1 LARPAQASRATVAQG
16 AIWSGDLSLT
26 AHAGAIP
33 ATGRAGRDVGFA
45 IGIVLI
51 LCLFFLP
58 VPAFLIDIGL
68 AFSIALSVLILMVAL
83 WIQKPLE
90 FSAFPTIL
98 LVATVLRLALNIST
112 TRLILA
118 HGATGATAAGYI
130 IGGFA
135 ELVMGGDFVI
145 GIIVFLIL
153 VTINFLV
160 ITKGATRIAE
170 VGARFTLDAIPGK
183 QMAIDADLSSGLI
196 DERVA
201 QVRRRELEEES
212 SFFGSMDGAS
222 KFVRGDAIAG
232 LIILAVN
239 IFGGIV
245 IGVTRHGLSLA
256 AAGDIFTKLSVGD
269 GLVSQ
274 IPALIISLAAGML
287 VAKGGTRGST
297 DKAVLGQ
304 LGNYPNA
311 LFLAALL
318 MFVLGVIPGLPLLPF
333 ALLGGLMAFVGI
345 AIPRRI
351 ARERASEAAEKAAL
365 DEKARSETRS
375 SIKEQLK
382 SAEIELCL
390 SKELTGT
397 LLAAHDEIA
406 SRVAKMRR
414 KFARQYGFVVP
425 EIKVSDDIRAPA
437 KTYQIRIHGTIVATQ
452 ELRVREHLVIVGDGR
467 RPNVPG
473 DEVREPAFGMRAI
486 SISEAFVKDARREGF
501 KTVDPV
507 SVLLTHLSEVIHS
520 NLAQLL
526 SYKDMRALIERLE
539 PEYKRLV
546 EDLCPSQISYSALQ
560 AVLKLLLAERVSIRN
575 LNLVLEAVAE
585 IAPHARRPEQ
595 IAEHVRMRMGQQIC
609 GELQDKGALKVLRL
623 GNRWDL
629 AFHQSL
635 RRDAKGDI
643 VEFDLDPRLME
654 QFAAECSAAIRKR
667 MDERHQFALVT
678 TAETRPY
685 VRMIVERMF
694 PTLAVLSQLEIARG
708 LDVRSL
714 GTVS

>member
-1 LARPAQASRATVAQG
+1 MAILTIAAPAPIGR
-16 AIWSGDLSLT
+16 SG
-26 AHAGAIP
+26 GK
-33 ATGRAGRDVGFA
+33 DVGFA
-45 IGIVLI
+45 IAIVLI
-51 LCLFFLP
+51 LCVFFLP
-58 VPAFLIDIGL
+58 VPAFCIDLGL
-68 AFSIALSVLILMVAL
+68 ALSIALSVLILMVAL

-90 FSAFPTIL
+90 FSAFPTVL
-98 LVATVLRLALNIST
+98 LVATILRLALNIST

-118 HGATGATAAGYI
+118 HGAQGMTAAGYI

-135 ELVMGGDFVI
+135 NLVMGGDFVI

-183 QMAIDADLSSGLI
+183 QMAIDADLNAGLI
-196 DERVA
+196 DDKVA
-201 QVRRRELEEES
+201 QARRRELEEES

-245 IGVTRHGLSLA
+245 IGVTRHGLTLA
-256 AAGDIFTKLSVGD
+256 SAADIFTKLSVGD

-287 VAKGGTRGST
+287 VAKGGTRGSAE
-297 DKAVLGQ
+297 KAVLGQ
-304 LGNYPNA
+304 LSNYPSA

-318 MFVLGVIPGLPLLPF
+318 MFILGVIPGLPFLPF
-333 ALLGGLMAFVGI
+333 ALLGGLMAFAGV
-345 AIPRRI
+345 AIPQRI
-351 ARERASEAAEKAAL
+351 AKERAAVAAVQAAS
-365 DEKARSETRS
+365 DEKARAEAKS

-382 SAEIELCL
+382 APEVELCL
-390 SKELTGT
+390 SKELTT
-397 LLAAHDEIA
+397 KLLASHQEIG

-425 EIKVSDDIRAPA
+425 DIKLTDDIKAPA

-452 ELRVREHLVIVGDGR
+452 ELRLSEYLVIIGDGK
-467 RPNVPG
+467 RPSVPG
-473 DEVREPAFGMRAI
+473 EEVREPAFGLKAI
-486 SISEAFVKDARREGF
+486 AISEAFVAHAKREGF
-501 KTVDPV
+501 KTVDPI
-507 SVLLTHLSEVIHS
+507 SVLLTHLSEVIRN

-526 SYKDMRALIERLE
+526 SYKDMRALIDRLD
-539 PEYKRLV
+539 PEYKRLID
-546 EDLCPSQISYSALQ
+546 EIIPSQISHSGLQ

-575 LNLVLEAVAE
+575 LHLILEAIAE

-595 IAEHVRMRMGQQIC
+595 IGEHVRMRIAQQIC
-609 GELQDKGALKVLRL
+609 GDLLDHSALKVLRL

-629 AFHQSL
+629 VFHQSL
-635 RRDAKGDI
+635 KRDGKGDV
-643 VEFDLDPRLME
+643 VEFDIDPRLME
-654 QFAAECSAAIRKR
+654 QFGAEASSAIRSR
-667 MDERHQFALVT
+667 MDQGHHFALVA

-685 VRMIVERMF
+685 VRMIIERMF
-694 PTLAVLSQLEIARG
+694 TTLPVLSQLEIARG
-708 LDVRSL
+708 FEVRSL

>member
-1 LARPAQASRATVAQG
+1 MSLIAAASE
-16 AIWSGDLSLT
+16 
-26 AHAGAIP
+26 P
-33 ATGRAGRDVGFA
+33 DVGRGGKDVAFA
-45 IGIVLI
+45 VGIVLI

-58 VPAFLIDIGL
+58 VPATLIDLGL

-83 WIQKPLE
+83 WINKPLE
-90 FSAFPTIL
+90 FSAFPTVL

-118 HGATGATAAGYI
+118 HGAQGITAAGYV

-135 ELVMGGDFVI
+135 TLVMGGDFVI

-183 QMAIDADLSSGLI
+183 QMAIDADLSAGLI
-196 DERVA
+196 DEKIA
-201 QVRRRELEEES
+201 QQRRRELEEES

-239 IFGGIV
+239 IFGGII
-245 IGVTRHGLSLA
+245 IGVTRHGLSLSA
-256 AAGDIFTKLSVGD
+256 ASDIFTKLSVGD

-287 VAKGGTRGST
+287 VAKGGTRGSA

-304 LGNYPNA
+304 LSGYPIA
-311 LFLAALL
+311 LFMAALM
-318 MFVLGVIPGLPLLPF
+318 MFVLGVIPGLPFLPF
-333 ALLGGLMAFVGI
+333 AILGGLMAFVGV
-345 AIPRRI
+345 AIPNRQAKDRAI
-351 ARERASEAAEKAAL
+351 AAAADAARE
-365 DEKARSETRS
+365 EKARAEQKT
-375 SIKEQLK
+375 SIREQLR

-390 SKELTGT
+390 SKELTAT
-397 LLAAHDEIA
+397 LLPQYEEIA

-425 EIKVSDDIRAPA
+425 EIKLTDDIRAPA
-437 KTYQIRIHGTIVATQ
+437 KTYQIRIHGTVVATQ
-452 ELRVREHLVIVGDGR
+452 ELKTHEFLVIVGDGR

-473 DEVREPAFGMRAI
+473 DDIREPAFGMKAM
-486 SISEAFVKDARREGF
+486 SISQAYLKDVKREGF
-501 KTVDPV
+501 KPIDAV
-507 SVLLTHLSEVIHS
+507 SVLLTHLSEVIHN

-526 SYKDMRALIERLE
+526 SYKDMRALLDRLE

-546 EDLCPSQISYSALQ
+546 DELCPSQISYSAVQ

-575 LNLVLEAVAE
+575 LSLILEAIAE
-585 IAPHARRPEQ
+585 VAPHVRRPEQ
-595 IAEHVRMRMGQQIC
+595 IVEHVRVRLAQQIC
-609 GELQDKGALKVLRL
+609 GEIQDLGVLRVLRL

-629 AFHQSL
+629 VFHQSL
-635 RRDAKGDI
+635 KRDAKGDV
-643 VEFDLDPRLME
+643 VEFDIDPRLME
-654 QFAAECSAAIRKR
+654 QFAAEASAAIRKR
-667 MDERHQFALVT
+667 MDQKHVFALVT
-678 TAETRPY
+678 TAETRTY
-685 VRMIVERMF
+685 VRMIIERMF
-694 PTLAVLSQLEIARG
+694 PTLPVLSQLEIARG
-708 LDVRSL
+708 VEVKSL
-714 GTVS
+714 GAIS